1 MAFDKEK
8 TLAAAQKYAD
18 KDQHEKAIR
27 EFQKILDVEP
37 NDLRV
42 LLLIASSYERV
53 GKMDEASNAYVKIFE
68 QYRNQGAYQKALAII
83 KQAQHCNPN
92 SDDIAMSMAEIYSAL
107 GLPHEAV
114 NQLEKCLANAEKIA
128 PMPAFCR
135 RWSESMAKTSKLAF
149 ATRKCSKEMAIP
161 TTQNVNIR

>member
-53 GKMDEASNAYVKIFE
+53 GKMDEASNA
-68 QYRNQGAYQKALAII
+68 
-83 KQAQHCNPN
+83 
-92 SDDIAMSMAEIYSAL
+92 
-107 GLPHEAV
+107 
-114 NQLEKCLANAEKIA
+114 
-128 PMPAFCR
+128 
-135 RWSESMAKTSKLAF
+135 
-149 ATRKCSKEMAIP
+149 
-161 TTQNVNIR
+161 

>member
-1 MAFDKEK
+1 MNREKVCNVAFDKEK

-68 QYRNQGAYQKALAII
+68 QYFAIKGRIRRHLPSSSKRNI
-83 KQAQHCNPN
+83 
-92 SDDIAMSMAEIYSAL
+92 
-107 GLPHEAV
+107 
-114 NQLEKCLANAEKIA
+114 
-128 PMPAFCR
+128 
-135 RWSESMAKTSKLAF
+135 
-149 ATRKCSKEMAIP
+149 AIP
-161 TTQNVNIR
+161 IPTISP